1 MTTERKN
8 FFKRYQLHLA
18 TGKDDLRPA
27 LDLVSFR
34 DGYAYATDTYLLVKA
49 KLKDISGFPD
59 KELELL
65 EGKSISSSSFRKLL
79 EFDDVTINE
88 SGFIAQ
94 GVNGN
99 KVSFFFNDQLIVDLK
114 FDDVFA
120 GILDHYRE
128 EKSVFGFNASRLNKV
143 AKVLGVKGTLQFEA
157 YKNNRFIVTAP
168 NNPGVDIRC
177 ILMGVSIE

>member
-8 FFKRYQLHLA
+8 FFKRYKLHLA

-27 LDLVSFR
+27 FDLVSFR
-34 DGYAYATDTYLLVKA
+34 GGYAYATDAHLIVKA

-59 KELELL
+59 NELELL

-94 GVNGN
+94 GVNG

-114 FDDVFA
+114 FDDVFV

-128 EKSVFGFNASRLNKV
+128 EKNVFGFNASLLNKA
-143 AKVLGVKGTLQFEA
+143 AKVLGVRGTLKFEA
-157 YKNNRFIVTAP
+157 YKNSKFIITSP
-168 NNPGVDIRC
+168 NNPGVDIKC
-177 ILMGVSIE
+177 LLMGVMIE